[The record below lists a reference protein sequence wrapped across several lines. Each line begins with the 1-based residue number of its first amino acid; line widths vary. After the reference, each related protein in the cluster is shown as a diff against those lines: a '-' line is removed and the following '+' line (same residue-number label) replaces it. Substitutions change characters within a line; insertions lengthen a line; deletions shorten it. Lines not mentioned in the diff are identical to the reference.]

1 MSKRQFDSNGWYEVK
16 NNPISKTGVFQYLG
30 KNISETLE
38 PEEIYNVYRP
48 ESSLNNP
55 ETINSFKLVPWIP
68 YHEMLGDGFT
78 PAENVGVEGTTGEQV
93 YYKDG
98 TLYGN
103 IKVYGQKLAAMIQDG
118 VKELS
123 LGFRCGWKIES
134 GITPNGEKY
143 DVIQEQILGNHLASV
158 PNGRMGSSVA
168 VMDSSVFALDQ
179 NDVVKIEP
187 KPSGE
192 NMLTKEDLKIAMDA
206 AIKPIQSALDAAEKK
221 LDFLEKKAEDMD
233 KDEKSAEDM
242 EEEKKKKAEDEEKEK
257 EKSKAMDSAIAQV
270 EILAKEVKTLKSTAM
285 DGNALMKAFAEKQN
299 LAQQVS
305 AVVGAF
311 DHADMDAQGVA
322 KYGLQKMGVACD
334 SGQELAM
341 LKGIL
346 HARKTPTFTVD
357 HGNAQDA
364 ADNTNSDLLAKAG
377 L

>member
-1 MSKRQFDSNGWYEVK
+1 MSKKQFDSNGWYEIK
-16 NNPISKTGVFQYLG
+16 KNPISKSGVFQYLG
-30 KNISETLE
+30 KNISSELE
-38 PEEIYNVYRP
+38 PDKIYNVYRP
-48 ESSLNNP
+48 DSALNNS
-55 ETINSFKLVPWIP
+55 ETIDSFKLVPWIP
-68 YHEMLGDGFT
+68 YHEMLGAEFT
-78 PAENVGVEGTTGEQV
+78 PAEKVGVQGTTGEQV
-93 YYKDG
+93 YFENG

-103 IKVYGQKLAAMIQDG
+103 IKVYGQKLATMIQDG

-123 LGFRCGWKIES
+123 LGFRCSWKIIS
-134 GITPNGEKY
+134 GIAPSGESY
-143 DVIQEQILGNHLASV
+143 DVIQEKILGNHLASV

-168 VMDSSVFALDQ
+168 VMDSSIFALDQ

-192 NMLTKEDLKIAMDA
+192 NMLTKEDLKVAMDE
-206 AIKPIQSALDAAEKK
+206 AIQPIQKALDEANKEIGELK
-221 LDFLEKKAEDMD
+221 KKASD
-233 KDEKSAEDM
+233 KDEEKEKSAEDM
-242 EEEKKKKAEDEEKEK
+242 EEEKKAKDEEKK
-257 EKSKAMDSAIAQV
+257 KSDAMDSAIA
-270 EILAKEVKTLKSTAM
+270 ELKSEVKTLKSTAM

-322 KYGLQKMGVACD
+322 KYGLEKMGVACD
-334 SGQELAM
+334 AGMELPM

-357 HGNAQDA
+357 RGNAQDS
-364 ADNTNSDLLAKAG
+364 ADDKGAELLAKVG